1 MEMQKRY
8 RYQVPFY
15 HLSHHLSS
23 SWAASTFDIHI
34 QSLSHC
40 VTLSFIY
47 ITSTYVS
54 FSLSAWNTGFDFV
67 MEKRLSVNFLLGDAF
82 LTLLL
87 LHCIDEMMW
96 LRFWEC
102 WAEKKKWKWSLVL
115 IFSRS
120 LGWWWFGSYDMTVW
134 TTKCKAHKFCRL
146 SCCSESWLV
155 SVDFC
160 FIFLSVEL
168 SCKLHL

>member
-1 MEMQKRY
+1 
-8 RYQVPFY
+8 
-15 HLSHHLSS
+15 
-23 SWAASTFDIHI
+23 
-34 QSLSHC
+34 
-40 VTLSFIY
+40 
-47 ITSTYVS
+47 
-54 FSLSAWNTGFDFV
+54 

-134 TTKCKAHKFCRL
+134 TTECKAHKFCRL
-146 SCCSESWLV
+146 SCCSESWFVQLIFVVFFCQLSWVVNYICKAGENRDDEEIKLGLKFLNTIKIKTYIVNNVFWKNSSLNNNGKRQKTHLFKYLHELWACICV
-155 SVDFC
+155 SY
-160 FIFLSVEL
+160 
-168 SCKLHL
+168 K